1 MGVPFPVMVNC
12 AFGYLHI
19 HMDCEA
25 DSFPELMLLLH
36 FFGEDSQQ
44 TTSREPGIS
53 SAYCDDSF
61 GFNDSFQSNQRRL
74 SVDEHAKLKTKLK
87 TKQSSQPQ
95 ATSSTCMSRVTWGPT
110 QVSWIPEESHKGSH
124 RGSHKESHKSEG
136 PHKHTGCNRHRS
148 AICCYLRSSHNFI
161 IISEPNVLIWLC

>member
-1 MGVPFPVMVNC
+1 
-12 AFGYLHI
+12 
-19 HMDCEA
+19 MDREA

-36 FFGEDSQQ
+36 FFREDSQQ
-44 TTSREPGIS
+44 TTEPDIS

-87 TKQSSQPQ
+87 TKQSIQPQ
-95 ATSSTCMSRVTWGPT
+95 ATSSTCVSQVTCGPT

-124 RGSHKESHKSEG
+124 KGSHKESHRSEG
-136 PHKHTGCNRHRS
+136 SHKHTGCNRHRS
-148 AICCYLRSSHNFI
+148 AIGWNLRSGHNFNI
-161 IISEPNVLIWLC
+161 RENSQNVVTWGI